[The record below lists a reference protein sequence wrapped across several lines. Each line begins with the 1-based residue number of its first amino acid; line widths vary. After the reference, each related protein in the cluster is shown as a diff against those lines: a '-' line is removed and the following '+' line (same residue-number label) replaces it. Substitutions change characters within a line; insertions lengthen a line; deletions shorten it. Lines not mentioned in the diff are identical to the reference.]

1 MKKALLLLL
10 AVMLVGCSG
19 EGTEKKKEASV
30 NKEEENVKKEEV
42 VKEEKV
48 VPVKYAEV
56 DPESKAAVEKFVKKY
71 NVQADLIQQS
81 KEVPIKIDKIPEPI
95 TSELNEEKS
104 MFSQILLET
113 DFKQYKGHYKIVAK
127 YNKSKKITGY
137 NISVEASPANEVNEE
152 ADEWQEGFLAA
163 MTTTDAIGLSIDT
176 FEVHLNKA
184 LEEEKDTHS
193 YIDSNYK
200 VTILMPDI
208 DLGVFEIS
216 YDLTK

>member
-19 EGTEKKKEASV
+19 EGTEKKKE
-30 NKEEENVKKEEV
+30 ENVKKEEV

-48 VPVKYAEV
+48 VPVKYEEV
-56 DPESKAAVEKFVKKY
+56 DPESKATVEKFVKKY
-71 NVQADLIQQS
+71 NVRVELY
-81 KEVPIKIDKIPEPI
+81 KEDTELPIELERIPEPI
-95 TSELNEEKS
+95 TSELKEEKKI
-104 MFSQILLET
+104 FSQTLLET
-113 DFKQYKGHYKIVAK
+113 DFKKYKGHYKIVAK
-127 YNKSKKITGY
+127 YNKDKKLIGY
-137 NISVEASPANEVNEE
+137 NISVEASPADEVNDEG
-152 ADEWQEGFLAA
+152 DEWTEGFLSA
-163 MTTTDAIGLSIDT
+163 MSTTDAIGLSLDK
-176 FEVHLNKA
+176 FDVHLNKA

-208 DLGVFEIS
+208 DLGKFEIN